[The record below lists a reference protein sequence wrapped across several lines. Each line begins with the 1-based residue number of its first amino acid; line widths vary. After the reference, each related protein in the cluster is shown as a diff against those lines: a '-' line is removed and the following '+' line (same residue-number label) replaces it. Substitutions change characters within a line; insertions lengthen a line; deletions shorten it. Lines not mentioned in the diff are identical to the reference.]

1 MSNKYNSR
9 LSNQLIFL
17 KQKQFTGKVNIKDS
31 SGIEWT
37 LYLCLGRLVW
47 AEGGVHPYRAW
58 KRLLD
63 RYCSQVN
70 EKTFQL
76 DRTQKFECGDY
87 YVLTVLLQRR
97 FISREQA
104 TEFIKIRANEVIF
117 DMLQSE
123 ARKPLEITSENAANS
138 SFLTSGLQM
147 SISLVN
153 IEEAI
158 VEAEQAWVIW
168 REKGLQKFSPNLA
181 PKMKQQERLRE
192 EVSGIVFQNFLKLL
206 DGQRSLRDLAS
217 KMNKD
222 VRRLASSLMPY
233 IQQELLE
240 FVAIN
245 DIQLSHI
252 ETNSSSSQNS
262 VRQSNKPLILCIDD
276 SPQICNVMEQIISK
290 AGYRFIGVK
299 QALQAVPTI
308 ISAKPNLVFLDIGM
322 PIVNGYE
329 ICSQIRRVSQIKH
342 IPVVILTGNDGIVD
356 RVRAKVVGAN
366 AFVSKP
372 IEVEKIIQAIEEN
385 IASDSAIRQ
394 SSQNMATNP
403 A

>member
-31 SGIEWT
+31 LGIEWS

-47 AEGGVHPYRAW
+47 AEGGVHPHRAW

-63 RYCSQVN
+63 RYCPQVN
-70 EKTFQL
+70 EDNFQL
-76 DRTQKFECGDY
+76 DKNQEFECGDY
-87 YVLTVLLQRR
+87 YVLTVLLQKK
-97 FISREQA
+97 FINREEA
-104 TEFIKIRANEVIF
+104 TEFIKLRANEVIF

-123 ARKPLEITSENAANS
+123 TKKPLTITPETASNS

-153 IEEAI
+153 IEDVI

-168 REKGLQKFSPNLA
+168 REKGLHRYSPNLA
-181 PKMKQQERLRE
+181 PQMKQQERLRE

-217 KMNKD
+217 RMNKD

-233 IQQELLE
+233 VNQELLE
-240 FVAIN
+240 FVKID
-245 DIQLSHI
+245 DIKLSHL
-252 ETNSSSSQNS
+252 ETNTLDS
-262 VRQSNKPLILCIDD
+262 RKRIEQSNKPLIVCIDD
-276 SPQICNVMEQIISK
+276 SPQICNVMEQIITK
-290 AGYRFIGVK
+290 AGYRFIGVQ
-299 QALQAVPTI
+299 QALQAVPSL
-308 ISAKPNLVFLDIGM
+308 ISAKPDLVFLDIGM

-356 RVRAKVVGAN
+356 RVRSKVVGAN
-366 AFVSKP
+366 AFVAKP
-372 IEVEKIIQAIEEN
+372 IEVEKILQAIEDN
-385 IASDSAIRQ
+385 IATNSLAGE
-394 SSQNMATNP
+394 SSSNMVTNP